1 MNFIKLG
8 KHKIEVS
15 VSNGLRMVK
24 HSDIKE
30 LLELKDSEVSKYFI
44 DAEILTNKLFDR
56 VYVNSNATKEQEIIF
71 KGICRV
77 GIYPLID
84 EVCKIDLRGV
94 SYVEEFNRYINENG
108 IKQEH
113 E

>member
-1 MNFIKLG
+1 
-8 KHKIEVS
+8 
-15 VSNGLRMVK
+15 MVK